1 MTMTEIHQADAACI
15 SATVYGRVQGV
26 FFRYFVQNA
35 ARKLGLTGYVR
46 NLASGD
52 AVEVQAE
59 GMKPHLTELLEQLRI
74 GPPGARRQGGGG
86 NLVGLF
92 RPVHGLH
99 HKILA
104 RFSPQAGPCPHES
117 ISGARNQRRLFE
129 MPQNQLHEVRQPRFC
144 RNPLFLLLWGHYH
157 RSRRTSDW
165 LR

>member
-1 MTMTEIHQADAACI
+1 MTMTEIHQADAGCI

-74 GPPGARRQGGGG
+74 GPPGARVRE
-86 NLVGLF
+86 VE
-92 RPVHGLH
+92 VTW
-99 HKILA
+99 
-104 RFSPQAGPCPHES
+104 SDY
-117 ISGARNQRRLFE
+117 SGQFTDFTIR
-129 MPQNQLHEVRQPRFC
+129 
-144 RNPLFLLLWGHYH
+144 Y
-157 RSRRTSDW
+157 
-165 LR
+165 